1 MNGEIRMMNQQ
12 EAKARAR
19 ILKTFLAEQGV
30 NLSHG
35 LMLEAV
41 ARMERHKNWATFL
54 AAESADKAYLK
65 TEAEVANW
73 PIRVFTFD
81 NDEEFRVLP
90 AGVTLADASR
100 YDTWR
105 LFDNTGTV
113 PVPEVFKFNSDVV
126 VQAIRAETPATDEYG
141 IPDFADE
148 DYANKALR
156 EDFNLGAI
164 AELDITLHDRGD
176 DGATVAWFE
185 ARVSPAMARLLPA
198 AEEQPATPATLTAQ
212 AWQAAFDEV
221 FEDAGGFDIEIVMN
235 ALNGAAQIPH
245 LCTRSAEQYLRNFF
259 GSERIVVKARCI
271 AMTSAEVVSHIRSQF
286 KVNHE
291 RIMEDRKG

>member
-1 MNGEIRMMNQQ
+1 MMNQQ

-54 AAESADKAYLK
+54 AAESAEKAFLK
-65 TEAEVANW
+65 SEQEVANW

-90 AGVTLADASR
+90 AGVTLADAAR
-100 YDTWR
+100 YDSWG
-105 LFDNTGTV
+105 LFNNTGAM
-113 PVPEVFKFNSDVV
+113 PVPESFKFSSDVV

-148 DYANKALR
+148 DYANKALQD
-156 EDFNLGAI
+156 DFNLAAI

-176 DGATVAWFE
+176 DGATIAWFE
-185 ARVSPAMARLLPA
+185 ARVSPALAKLLPN
-198 AEEQPATPATLTAQ
+198 AEESPATPVMLARQ
-212 AWQAAFDEV
+212 AWQVAFEDV
-221 FEDAGGFDIEIVMN
+221 FKDAGGFDLEIVMN

-259 GSERIVVKARCI
+259 GSERIAVNPRCV

-286 KVNHE
+286 KVNYE
-291 RIMEDRKG
+291 RFLADRKG